1 MFSNFYDNDIF
12 IETENNKNTSL
23 RLAHNKFSH
32 LTHDEWKKQMKFGI
46 DIQHSYYPSESNLK
60 ANNGLPESVDW
71 VTAGAVTPVK
81 DQGNCGSCWSFSAT
95 GALEG
100 ALQIKKGD
108 LKSLSE
114 QQLVSCNTKTNFGCE
129 GGSMD
134 NAFKWIKQNGG
145 ICTEDSYPY
154 ISGDTGS
161 KESCDNS
168 CTTVSNTGSISYT
181 DVAQNDNAMM
191 TALSQ
196 QPVSIAIESDSQI
209 FQFYSSGVIT
219 GGGCGIDLNHGV
231 LAVGYG
237 KYDTDGKI
245 ILYLCI

>member
-32 LTHDEWKKQMKFGI
+32 LTHDEWKQQMKFGI
-46 DIQHSYYPSESNLK
+46 DIQHSYYPSEPNLK
-60 ANNGLPESVDW
+60 ANNELPESVDW
-71 VTAGAVTPVK
+71 VAAGAVTPVK

-114 QQLVSCNTKTNFGCE
+114 QQLVSCNTDTNYGCE
-129 GGSMD
+129 GGLMD
-134 NAFKWIKQNGG
+134 DAFDWIKQNGG
-145 ICTEDSYPY
+145 ICTEASYPY

-161 KESCDNS
+161 KESCSTS
-168 CTTVSNTGSISYT
+168 CELVSDTASISHRG
-181 DVAQNDNAMM
+181 VAQNDIDMM

-196 QPVSIAIESDSQI
+196 QPVSIAIEADSRI

-219 GGGCGIDLNHGV
+219 GNRCGAEVNHGV

-237 KYDTDGKI
+237 KYDIDGKSWF
-245 ILYLCI
+245 L